1 MSLKAALKAG
11 LGAIDSQSSDG
22 NNDFNKLNKPRE
34 FTGKLGAL
42 HSKGDMPEISAP
54 EKKVVAKLSDSLP
67 KPKLNIKTYA
77 HAANV
82 NKQEN
87 STARVSTAQDNISL
101 SGLDKT
107 TKEKEVKPT
116 ITAQQYVSELD
127 RFLNKQNEHLTKK
140 VVLGVSSVE
149 IERLVK
155 LSAKVRG
162 RYIAKLLDLGGD
174 GHLVL
179 KESELI
185 DLRRTRESHEE
196 LLAGLN
202 VLKNAISNG
211 EIIVSGNL
219 EN

>member
-11 LGAIDSQSSDG
+11 LGAIDSPSSDG
-22 NNDFNKLNKPRE
+22 SNDFNKLNKPRE

-42 HSKGDMPEISAP
+42 HSKGDVPEISVP

-87 STARVSTAQDNISL
+87 STARVSTVQDNISL
-101 SGLDKT
+101 SGSDTT
-107 TKEKEVKPT
+107 TKEREVKQT

-127 RFLNKQNEHLTKK
+127 RFLNKQNELLTKK

-211 EIIVSGNL
+211 EIIVSGTL

>member
-42 HSKGDMPEISAP
+42 HSKGDVPEISAP

-87 STARVSTAQDNISL
+87 SIARVSTAQDNISL

-107 TKEKEVKPT
+107 TKEKELKPT

>member
-11 LGAIDSQSSDG
+11 LGATDSQSSDG
-22 NNDFNKLNKPRE
+22 INNFNKANKPRE

-42 HSKGDMPEISAP
+42 NSKGDVRELSLS
-54 EKKVVAKLSDSLP
+54 EAKIAAELSDSLP
-67 KPKLNIKTYA
+67 KPKLNITTYA
-77 HAANV
+77 HAANI
-82 NKQEN
+82 NEQEK
-87 STARVSTAQDNISL
+87 STASASSVQDSISL
-101 SGLDKT
+101 SSSEKA
-107 TKEKEVKPT
+107 TKEREVKPT

-127 RFLNKQNEHLTKK
+127 RFLSRQNEYLTKK

-211 EIIVSGNL
+211 EITVSGNL

>member
-42 HSKGDMPEISAP
+42 HSKGDVPEISAP
-54 EKKVVAKLSDSLP
+54 EKNVVAKLSDSLP

-101 SGLDKT
+101 LGLDKT

>member
-42 HSKGDMPEISAP
+42 HSKGDVPEISAP

-174 GHLVL
+174 GHLGL

>member
-11 LGAIDSQSSDG
+11 LGATSPQSDDA
-22 NNDFNKLNKPRE
+22 NDFNRLNKPRE
-34 FTGKLGAL
+34 FTGKLGTL
-42 HSKGDMPEISAP
+42 KSRGDVRELSSSEVKIA
-54 EKKVVAKLSDSLP
+54 AKLSDSLP

-82 NKQEN
+82 NKQEK
-87 STARVSTAQDNISL
+87 STTSGSSVRDSISL
-101 SGLDKT
+101 SGLKKA
-107 TKEKEVKPT
+107 TKEREVKST
-116 ITAQQYVSELD
+116 MTAQQYVSELD
-127 RFLNKQNEHLTKK
+127 RFLTKQNENLTKK

-211 EIIVSGNL
+211 EIIVSGNF

>member
-11 LGAIDSQSSDG
+11 LGATDSQSSDG
-22 NNDFNKLNKPRE
+22 NNNFNKLNKPRE

-42 HSKGDMPEISAP
+42 HSKGDVPEISAP

-87 STARVSTAQDNISL
+87 SIARVSTAQDNISL